1 MLKFFSTQSL
11 ENSKNFFCRILKTM
25 PFFKIQDPN
34 RRDEVV
40 REMNERRKRIYHDS
54 ISDSQMINN
63 NISSCENPLIQNDL
77 DKISM
82 ENQLIQKDLDKL
94 KEDDSSRVQTSE
106 GGSLMNVGEVAKH
119 YLKMY
124 TSNTI
129 SNKNQ
134 MDKSFGVKLKEGEFF
149 IGREHIMINNDDIII
164 GDKLFRGTTGLW
176 ELITKLEPD
185 ATLYNDEDYKNYREI
200 LIDTNAIGSDS
211 NPNKPKASRGEKY
224 RKIIKPLWK
233 EIVFRRRGK
242 KGNGVI
248 ILPSDPNALIERF
261 TLSVAAGHAGNKG
274 SRNESVSICDE
285 LLRQHVIDK
294 DQYNSMIAYIDA
306 K

>member
-1 MLKFFSTQSL
+1 M
-11 ENSKNFFCRILKTM
+11 
-25 PFFKIQDPN
+25 
-34 RRDEVV
+34 DEIV
-40 REMNERRKRIYHDS
+40 REMNERRKRIYQDS
-54 ISDSQMINN
+54 ISDSQMINSQMTNTLDN
-63 NISSCENPLIQNDL
+63 NMSSCENPLIQNDL

-82 ENQLIQKDLDKL
+82 DLDKL
-94 KEDDSSRVQTSE
+94 KEDDSSRVRTSE

-119 YLKMY
+119 YLKIY
-124 TSNTI
+124 TSNFI

-134 MDKSFGVKLKEGEFF
+134 MDKSFGVKLKEGKFF
-149 IGREHIMINNDDIII
+149 IGREQIMINNDDIII

-274 SRNESVSICDE
+274 SRNEAVSICDE

-294 DQYNSMIAYIDA
+294 DEYKSMIAYIDA

>member
-1 MLKFFSTQSL
+1 
-11 ENSKNFFCRILKTM
+11 M

-34 RRDEVV
+34 RRDKIV
-40 REMNERRKRIYHDS
+40 REMNERRKRIYQNS
-54 ISDSQMINN
+54 ISDSQMINTSDN
-63 NISSCENPLIQNDL
+63 NMSSCITPFEEVDERIPNERNESA
-77 DKISM
+77 KGES
-82 ENQLIQKDLDKL
+82 
-94 KEDDSSRVQTSE
+94 V

-134 MDKSFGVKLKEGEFF
+134 MDKSFGVKLKQGEFF
-149 IGREHIMINNDDIII
+149 IGREQIMINNDDIII
-164 GDKLFRGTTGLW
+164 GDKLFRGTTGLS

-211 NPNKPKASRGEKY
+211 NPNKPKATRGEKY

-242 KGNGVI
+242 KANGVI

-261 TLSVAAGHAGNKG
+261 ALSVAAGHAGNKG
-274 SRNESVSICDE
+274 SRNEAVSICDE

-294 DQYNSMIAYIDA
+294 DQYKSMIAYIDA

>member
-1 MLKFFSTQSL
+1 MFFSTQSL

-34 RRDEVV
+34 RRDEIV
-40 REMNERRKRIYHDS
+40 REINERRKRIYQDS
-54 ISDSQMINN
+54 ISDSQMIDNN
-63 NISSCENPLIQNDL
+63 RSSCENPLIQ
-77 DKISM
+77 
-82 ENQLIQKDLDKL
+82 KDLDDLEL
-94 KEDDSSRVQTSE
+94 KENDSSESV
-106 GGSLMNVGEVAKH
+106 GGSLIRSSMNVGEVAKH

-134 MDKSFGVKLKEGEFF
+134 MDKSFGVKLKQGEFF
-149 IGREHIMINNDDIII
+149 IGREQIMINNDDIII
-164 GDKLFRGTTGLW
+164 GDKLFRGTRGQW

-224 RKIIKPLWK
+224 WKMIKPLWK

-261 TLSVAAGHAGNKG
+261 ALSVAAGHAGNKG
-274 SRNESVSICDE
+274 SRNEAVSICDE
-285 LLRQHVIDK
+285 LLRQHVNDK
-294 DQYNSMIAYIDA
+294 GQYKSMIAYIDA
-306 K
+306 DSLRSSAK

>member
-1 MLKFFSTQSL
+1 
-11 ENSKNFFCRILKTM
+11 M

-34 RRDEVV
+34 RRDEIV
-40 REMNERRKRIYHDS
+40 REMNERRKRIYEDS
-54 ISDSQMINN
+54 ISDNP
-63 NISSCENPLIQNDL
+63 NPLIQNDL
-77 DKISM
+77 D
-82 ENQLIQKDLDKL
+82 DLEL
-94 KEDDSSRVQTSE
+94 KESKDESV
-106 GGSLMNVGEVAKH
+106 GGSLGISMLSSMNVGEVAKH

-124 TSNTI
+124 TSNNI

-134 MDKSFGVKLKEGEFF
+134 MDKSFGVKLKEGKIF
-149 IGREHIMINNDDIII
+149 IGREPIMINNDDIII
-164 GDKLFRGTTGLW
+164 RDKLFRGTIGLW

-185 ATLYNDEDYKNYREI
+185 ATLYNDEDYKNYRQI

-233 EIVFRRRGK
+233 EIIFRRRGK
-242 KGNGVI
+242 KGYGVI

-274 SRNESVSICDE
+274 SRNEAVSICDE

-294 DQYNSMIAYIDA
+294 DEYKSMIAYIDV

>member
-1 MLKFFSTQSL
+1 M
-11 ENSKNFFCRILKTM
+11 
-25 PFFKIQDPN
+25 
-34 RRDEVV
+34 
-40 REMNERRKRIYHDS
+40 
-54 ISDSQMINN
+54 SDNN
-63 NISSCENPLIQNDL
+63 MSSCENPLIQKDL

-82 ENQLIQKDLDKL
+82 DLEL
-94 KEDDSSRVQTSE
+94 KENDSSESV
-106 GGSLMNVGEVAKH
+106 GGSLADSLRSSMNVGAVAKH

-149 IGREHIMINNDDIII
+149 IGREQIMINNNDIII

-185 ATLYNDEDYKNYREI
+185 GTLYNDEDYKNYRQI

-274 SRNESVSICDE
+274 SRNEAVSICDE

-294 DQYNSMIAYIDA
+294 DEYKSMIAYIDA

>member
-1 MLKFFSTQSL
+1 
-11 ENSKNFFCRILKTM
+11 M

-40 REMNERRKRIYHDS
+40 REMNERRKRIYEDS
-54 ISDSQMINN
+54 ISDSKMMSDNN
-63 NISSCENPLIQNDL
+63 MSSCENPLIQ
-77 DKISM
+77 
-82 ENQLIQKDLDKL
+82 KDLDDLWL
-94 KEDDSSRVQTSE
+94 KESE
-106 GGSLMNVGEVAKH
+106 GGSLGISMLSSMKLGEVAKH

-124 TSNTI
+124 TSNNI

-134 MDKSFGVKLKEGEFF
+134 MDKSFGVKLKEGKFF
-149 IGREHIMINNDDIII
+149 IGREPIMINNNDIII
-164 GDKLFRGTTGLW
+164 GDKIFCGTTGLW
-176 ELITKLEPD
+176 ELISKLEPD
-185 ATLYNDEDYKNYREI
+185 ATLYNDEDYKNYRQI

-274 SRNESVSICDE
+274 SRNEAVSICDE

-294 DQYNSMIAYIDA
+294 DQYKSMIAYIDA
-306 K
+306 DSLRSSAK

>member
-1 MLKFFSTQSL
+1 
-11 ENSKNFFCRILKTM
+11 M

-34 RRDEVV
+34 RRDEIV
-40 REMNERRKRIYHDS
+40 REMNERRKRIYEDS
-54 ISDSQMINN
+54 ISDLQMMSDNN
-63 NISSCENPLIQNDL
+63 MSSCENRLIQKDL

-82 ENQLIQKDLDKL
+82 ENPLIQKDLDKL
-94 KEDDSSRVQTSE
+94 KEEDSSRVRTSE

-149 IGREHIMINNDDIII
+149 IGREQIMINNDDIII

-185 ATLYNDEDYKNYREI
+185 ASLYNDEDYKNYREI

-274 SRNESVSICDE
+274 SRNEAVSICDE
-285 LLRQHVIDK
+285 LLR
-294 DQYNSMIAYIDA
+294 
-306 K
+306 

>member
-1 MLKFFSTQSL
+1 MCVFF
-11 ENSKNFFCRILKTM
+11 FRILKTM

-34 RRDEVV
+34 KRDEIV
-40 REMNERRKRIYHDS
+40 REMNERRKRIYEDS
-54 ISDSQMINN
+54 ISDSQMMSDNN
-63 NISSCENPLIQNDL
+63 MSSCENPLIQ
-77 DKISM
+77 
-82 ENQLIQKDLDKL
+82 KDLDDLEL
-94 KEDDSSRVQTSE
+94 KESE
-106 GGSLMNVGEVAKH
+106 GESVGGSLGISMNVAHSAPAPASGEVAKH

-124 TSNTI
+124 TSNNI

-134 MDKSFGVKLKEGEFF
+134 MDKSFGIKLKQGKIF
-149 IGREHIMINNDDIII
+149 IGREPIMINNNDIII
-164 GDKLFRGTTGLW
+164 GDKIFRGTTGLW

-185 ATLYNDEDYKNYREI
+185 ATLYNDEDYKNYRQI

-261 TLSVAAGHAGNKG
+261 TLSVGAGHAGNKG
-274 SRNESVSICDE
+274 SRNEAVSICDE

-294 DQYNSMIAYIDA
+294 DEYKSMIAYIDA
-306 K
+306 DPLRSSAK

>member
-1 MLKFFSTQSL
+1 MFKF
-11 ENSKNFFCRILKTM
+11 FFCRILKTM

-34 RRDEVV
+34 KRDEIV
-40 REMNERRKRIYHDS
+40 REMNERRKRIYEDS
-54 ISDSQMINN
+54 ISD
-63 NISSCENPLIQNDL
+63 NPNP
-77 DKISM
+77 
-82 ENQLIQKDLDKL
+82 LIQKDLDDLEL
-94 KEDDSSRVQTSE
+94 KESE
-106 GGSLMNVGEVAKH
+106 GGSLGISMNVAHSAPAPGEVAKH

-124 TSNTI
+124 TSNNL

-134 MDKSFGVKLKEGEFF
+134 MDKSFGVKLKQGKFF
-149 IGREHIMINNDDIII
+149 IGREPIMINNDDIII

-185 ATLYNDEDYKNYREI
+185 ATLYNDEDYKNYRQI

-224 RKIIKPLWK
+224 RKMIKPLWK

-274 SRNESVSICDE
+274 SRNEAVSICDE

-294 DQYNSMIAYIDA
+294 DEYKSMIAYIDA

>member
-1 MLKFFSTQSL
+1 
-11 ENSKNFFCRILKTM
+11 M

-34 RRDEVV
+34 RRDEIV
-40 REMNERRKRIYHDS
+40 REMNERRKRIYEDS
-54 ISDSQMINN
+54 ISD
-63 NISSCENPLIQNDL
+63 NPNP
-77 DKISM
+77 
-82 ENQLIQKDLDKL
+82 LIQKDLDDLEL
-94 KEDDSSRVQTSE
+94 KESE
-106 GGSLMNVGEVAKH
+106 GGSLGILMNVAHSALASGEVAKH

-124 TSNTI
+124 TSNNI

-134 MDKSFGVKLKEGEFF
+134 MDKSFGVKLKEGKFF
-149 IGREHIMINNDDIII
+149 IGKEQIMINNDDIII
-164 GDKLFRGTTGLW
+164 GDKIFRGTIGLW
-176 ELITKLEPD
+176 ELISKLEPD
-185 ATLYNDEDYKNYREI
+185 ATLYNDEDYKNYRQI

-224 RKIIKPLWK
+224 RKMIKPLWK

-274 SRNESVSICDE
+274 SRNEAVSICDE

-294 DQYNSMIAYIDA
+294 DEYKSMIAYIDA
-306 K
+306 DRSK

>member
-1 MLKFFSTQSL
+1 
-11 ENSKNFFCRILKTM
+11 M

-34 RRDEVV
+34 RRDEIV
-40 REMNERRKRIYHDS
+40 REMNERRKRIYKDS
-54 ISDSQMINN
+54 SDSQMSNSQMTNTSDNN
-63 NISSCENPLIQNDL
+63 MSSCITPFEEVDERIPNERNESTKGESVGRSLA
-77 DKISM
+77 
-82 ENQLIQKDLDKL
+82 
-94 KEDDSSRVQTSE
+94 DSLRSS
-106 GGSLMNVGEVAKH
+106 MNVGEVAKH

-149 IGREHIMINNDDIII
+149 IGREQIMINNNDIII
-164 GDKLFRGTTGLW
+164 GDKLFRETTGLW

-185 ATLYNDEDYKNYREI
+185 ATLYNDEDYKNYRQI
-200 LIDTNAIGSDS
+200 LIDINAVGSDS

-248 ILPSDPNALIERF
+248 ILPSYPNALIERF
-261 TLSVAAGHAGNKG
+261 TLSMAAGHAGNKG
-274 SRNESVSICDE
+274 SRNEAVSICDE

-294 DQYNSMIAYIDA
+294 DEYKSMIAYIDA

>member
-1 MLKFFSTQSL
+1 
-11 ENSKNFFCRILKTM
+11 M

-34 RRDEVV
+34 KRDEIV
-40 REMNERRKRIYHDS
+40 REMNERRKRIYEDS
-54 ISDSQMINN
+54 ISDSQMMSDNN
-63 NISSCENPLIQNDL
+63 MSSCENPLIQKDL

-82 ENQLIQKDLDKL
+82 DLEL
-94 KEDDSSRVQTSE
+94 KESE
-106 GGSLMNVGEVAKH
+106 GESVGGSLGISMLSSMKLGEVAKH

-134 MDKSFGVKLKEGEFF
+134 MDKSFGVQLKEGKFF
-149 IGREHIMINNDDIII
+149 IGREPIMINNDDIII

-185 ATLYNDEDYKNYREI
+185 ATLYNDEDYKNYRQI

-274 SRNESVSICDE
+274 SRNEAVSICDE

-294 DQYNSMIAYIDA
+294 DEYKSMIAYIDT

>member
-1 MLKFFSTQSL
+1 
-11 ENSKNFFCRILKTM
+11 M

-34 RRDEVV
+34 RRDEIV
-40 REMNERRKRIYHDS
+40 REMNERRKRIYEDS
-54 ISDSQMINN
+54 ISDSKMMSDNN
-63 NISSCENPLIQNDL
+63 MSSCENPLIQKDL

-82 ENQLIQKDLDKL
+82 DLEL
-94 KEDDSSRVQTSE
+94 KESE
-106 GGSLMNVGEVAKH
+106 GESVGGSLILSSMNVAHSAPAPAPAPAPGEVAKH

-134 MDKSFGVKLKEGEFF
+134 MDKSFGVKLKEGKFF
-149 IGREHIMINNDDIII
+149 VGREPIMINNNDIII

-185 ATLYNDEDYKNYREI
+185 ATLYNDEDYKNYRQI
-200 LIDTNAIGSDS
+200 LIDSNAIGSDS

-274 SRNESVSICDE
+274 SRNEAVSICDE

-294 DQYNSMIAYIDA
+294 DEYKSMIAYIDA
-306 K
+306 DSLRSSAK

>member
-1 MLKFFSTQSL
+1 
-11 ENSKNFFCRILKTM
+11 M

-34 RRDEVV
+34 RRDEIV
-40 REMNERRKRIYHDS
+40 REMNERRKRIYQDS
-54 ISDSQMINN
+54 ISDSQMINTSDN
-63 NISSCENPLIQNDL
+63 NMSSCITEDPARF
-77 DKISM
+77 
-82 ENQLIQKDLDKL
+82 
-94 KEDDSSRVQTSE
+94 KEDDSSRVRTSE
-106 GGSLMNVGEVAKH
+106 GGSLMNVGAVAKH

-149 IGREHIMINNDDIII
+149 IGREQIMINNDDIII

-211 NPNKPKASRGEKY
+211 NLNKPKASRGEKY

-261 TLSVAAGHAGNKG
+261 ALSVAAGHAGNKG
-274 SRNESVSICDE
+274 SRNEAVSICDE

-294 DQYNSMIAYIDA
+294 DQYKSMIAYIDA

>member
-1 MLKFFSTQSL
+1 MKRKNNLKTHIRICLSF
-11 ENSKNFFCRILKTM
+11 FFCRILKTM

-34 RRDEVV
+34 KRDEIV
-40 REMNERRKRIYHDS
+40 REMNERRKRIYEDS
-54 ISDSQMINN
+54 ISDNP
-63 NISSCENPLIQNDL
+63 NPLIQNDL

-82 ENQLIQKDLDKL
+82 DLDKL
-94 KEDDSSRVQTSE
+94 KENDSSMVQTID
-106 GGSLMNVGEVAKH
+106 GGSLGISMLSSMKLGEVAKH

-134 MDKSFGVKLKEGEFF
+134 MDKSFRVKLKEGKFF
-149 IGREHIMINNDDIII
+149 IGREPIMINNDDIII
-164 GDKLFRGTTGLW
+164 RDKLFRGTIGLW
-176 ELITKLEPD
+176 ELISKLEPD
-185 ATLYNDEDYKNYREI
+185 ATLYNDEDYKNYRQI

-233 EIVFRRRGK
+233 EIVFRRIGK

-274 SRNESVSICDE
+274 SRNEAVSICDE

-294 DQYNSMIAYIDA
+294 DEYKSMITYIDA

>member
-1 MLKFFSTQSL
+1 MFKF
-11 ENSKNFFCRILKTM
+11 FFCRILKTM

-34 RRDEVV
+34 RRDEIV
-40 REMNERRKRIYHDS
+40 REMNERRKRIYEDS
-54 ISDSQMINN
+54 ISDSQMMSDNN
-63 NISSCENPLIQNDL
+63 MPSCENPLIQKDL

-82 ENQLIQKDLDKL
+82 DLDL
-94 KEDDSSRVQTSE
+94 KESE
-106 GGSLMNVGEVAKH
+106 GESVGGSLSISMLLSMKLGEVAKH

-134 MDKSFGVKLKEGEFF
+134 MDKSFGVKLKDGNFF
-149 IGREHIMINNDDIII
+149 IGREPIMINNNDIII
-164 GDKLFRGTTGLW
+164 RDKLFRGTTGLW

-185 ATLYNDEDYKNYREI
+185 ATLYNDEDYKNYRQI

-274 SRNESVSICDE
+274 SRNEAVSICDE

-294 DQYNSMIAYIDA
+294 DEYKSMIAYIDA